1 MAEHDYF
8 GHPEFAAYTAA
19 STRLAAVRQQVRR
32 EEEVLSRCGIPQRRM
47 EKASRRL
54 ARLHAEMK
62 ALIPLAG
69 MEAVALWAKRWQDAT
84 A

>member
-8 GHPEFAAYTAA
+8 GHRDYPAYTAA
-19 STRLAAVRQQVRR
+19 SIRLAAVRQQIRK
-32 EEEVLSRCGIPQRRM
+32 EEEMFHRCGIPQRRM
-47 EKASRRL
+47 EKAQRRL

-62 ALIPLAG
+62 ALIPIGG
-69 MEAVALWAKRWQDAT
+69 MEAMALWAKRWKDAT